1 MKKCLATLL
10 FAVLL
15 AFPAAAQGTGDAVV
29 MTSQGDR
36 ATVTVTLPQNEASGV
51 TSLSLS
57 FDVQKGT
64 EGSVQFD
71 FSDTLQSSVQ
81 QYCYN
86 AETGRLTVYLSGTK
100 PIFTDGS
107 ATLGTIR
114 LDSAKSAAASVRVG
128 EDSLKLVNAA
138 FGSTAAQ
145 ITEQSVDLA
154 VTVDDVTPESPSE
167 PETPVLPEDVYKRQ
181 LPDGEYTVTVTGT
194 GFVPY
199 RQTLSVRGLMYSLQ
213 MYTGRLAAQTYGA
226 AHPGVL
232 LAGDTDGSGAVDQ
245 TDVSAMLAA
254 IESGTQADARFDL
267 DGSGAVDL
275 LDLQILTTGLEA
287 AGQTLSTVCE
297 LVPAGLTS
305 VSADQ
310 GNTAVA
316 QGDLEAFL
324 AGESSVQLTPSAGA
338 EISEANPVELSF
350 DFGRTEDDAV
360 AMAGMTLQTPAG
372 SVNEVT
378 PVSYTHLC
386 IG

>member
-15 AFPAAAQGTGDAVV
+15 VFPAAAQGTGDAVV

-57 FDVQKGT
+57 FDVQKGA

-81 QYCYN
+81 QYRYN

-128 EDSLKLVNAA
+128 EDSLKHVNAA

-167 PETPVLPEDVYKRQ
+167 PETPVLPET
-181 LPDGEYTVTVTGT
+181 PDSSESEG
-194 GFVPY
+194 
-199 RQTLSVRGLMYSLQ
+199 S
-213 MYTGRLAAQTYGA
+213 
-226 AHPGVL
+226 
-232 LAGDTDGSGAVDQ
+232 AG
-245 TDVSAMLAA
+245 SA
-254 IESGTQADARFDL
+254 D
-267 DGSGAVDL
+267 
-275 LDLQILTTGLEA
+275 
-287 AGQTLSTVCE
+287 AGQTTSGESHSSASAASSAGTAKPSASSR
-297 LVPAGLTS
+297 PADSDSGSDPADSSQASS
-305 VSADQ
+305 VSSAEASSSAAQSVSEAGGETQPSSDT
-310 GNTAVA
+310 GSFPVWIPVFLTA
-316 QGDLEAFL
+316 
-324 AGESSVQLTPSAGA
+324 AGA
-338 EISEANPVELSF
+338 AVVILAVILIR
-350 DFGRTEDDAV
+350 RTRR
-360 AMAGMTLQTPAG
+360 
-372 SVNEVT
+372 
-378 PVSYTHLC
+378 
-386 IG
+386 

>member
-1 MKKCLATLL
+1 MKKYLATLL

-81 QYCYN
+81 QYRYN

-167 PETPVLPEDVYKRQ
+167 PETPVLPET
-181 LPDGEYTVTVTGT
+181 PDSSE
-194 GFVPY
+194 
-199 RQTLSVRGLMYSLQ
+199 S
-213 MYTGRLAAQTYGA
+213 
-226 AHPGVL
+226 
-232 LAGDTDGSGAVDQ
+232 AGSAGS
-245 TDVSAMLAA
+245 
-254 IESGTQADARFDL
+254 AD
-267 DGSGAVDL
+267 
-275 LDLQILTTGLEA
+275 
-287 AGQTLSTVCE
+287 AGQTTSGESHSSASAASSAGTAKPSASSR
-297 LVPAGLTS
+297 PADSDSGSDPADSSQASS
-305 VSADQ
+305 VS
-310 GNTAVA
+310 
-316 QGDLEAFL
+316 
-324 AGESSVQLTPSAGA
+324 SAGA
-338 EISEANPVELSF
+338 SSSAAQSVSEAGGETRPASDTGSFPVWIPVFLTAA
-350 DFGRTEDDAV
+350 GAAVVVLAVILIRRTRR
-360 AMAGMTLQTPAG
+360 
-372 SVNEVT
+372 
-378 PVSYTHLC
+378 
-386 IG
+386 

>member
-1 MKKCLATLL
+1 MKKYLATLL

-81 QYCYN
+81 QYRYN

-154 VTVDDVTPESPSE
+154 VTVDDGTPESPSE
-167 PETPVLPEDVYKRQ
+167 PETPVLPDTPESS
-181 LPDGEYTVTVTGT
+181 E
-194 GFVPY
+194 
-199 RQTLSVRGLMYSLQ
+199 S
-213 MYTGRLAAQTYGA
+213 
-226 AHPGVL
+226 
-232 LAGDTDGSGAVDQ
+232 AG
-245 TDVSAMLAA
+245 
-254 IESGTQADARFDL
+254 
-267 DGSGAVDL
+267 
-275 LDLQILTTGLEA
+275 
-287 AGQTLSTVCE
+287 AGQTTSGESHSSASAASSAGTAKPSASSR
-297 LVPAGLTS
+297 PADSDSGSDPADSSQASS
-305 VSADQ
+305 VSSAEASSSAAQSVSEAGGETQPSSDT
-310 GNTAVA
+310 GSFPVWIPVFLTA
-316 QGDLEAFL
+316 
-324 AGESSVQLTPSAGA
+324 AGA
-338 EISEANPVELSF
+338 AVVILAVILIR
-350 DFGRTEDDAV
+350 RTRR
-360 AMAGMTLQTPAG
+360 
-372 SVNEVT
+372 
-378 PVSYTHLC
+378 
-386 IG
+386 

>member
-1 MKKCLATLL
+1 MKKYLATLL

-81 QYCYN
+81 QYRYN

-167 PETPVLPEDVYKRQ
+167 PETPVLPET
-181 LPDGEYTVTVTGT
+181 PD
-194 GFVPY
+194 
-199 RQTLSVRGLMYSLQ
+199 S
-213 MYTGRLAAQTYGA
+213 
-226 AHPGVL
+226 
-232 LAGDTDGSGAVDQ
+232 AGSAGS
-245 TDVSAMLAA
+245 
-254 IESGTQADARFDL
+254 AD
-267 DGSGAVDL
+267 
-275 LDLQILTTGLEA
+275 
-287 AGQTLSTVCE
+287 AGQTTSGESHSSASAASSAGTAKPSASSR
-297 LVPAGLTS
+297 PADSDSGSDPADSSQASFVSSAEAPSSVAQS
-305 VSADQ
+305 VSEAGGEARPSSDT
-310 GNTAVA
+310 GSFPVWIP
-316 QGDLEAFL
+316 AFL
-324 AGESSVQLTPSAGA
+324 TAAGA
-338 EISEANPVELSF
+338 
-350 DFGRTEDDAV
+350 AV
-360 AMAGMTLQTPAG
+360 VILAVILIRRMRR
-372 SVNEVT
+372 
-378 PVSYTHLC
+378 
-386 IG
+386 

>member
-81 QYCYN
+81 QYRYN

-167 PETPVLPEDVYKRQ
+167 PETPVLPET
-181 LPDGEYTVTVTGT
+181 PDSSE
-194 GFVPY
+194 
-199 RQTLSVRGLMYSLQ
+199 S
-213 MYTGRLAAQTYGA
+213 
-226 AHPGVL
+226 
-232 LAGDTDGSGAVDQ
+232 AGSAGS
-245 TDVSAMLAA
+245 
-254 IESGTQADARFDL
+254 AD
-267 DGSGAVDL
+267 
-275 LDLQILTTGLEA
+275 
-287 AGQTLSTVCE
+287 AGQTTSGESHSSASAASSAGTAKPSASSR
-297 LVPAGLTS
+297 PADSDSGSDPADSSQASS
-305 VSADQ
+305 VS
-310 GNTAVA
+310 
-316 QGDLEAFL
+316 
-324 AGESSVQLTPSAGA
+324 SAGA
-338 EISEANPVELSF
+338 SSSAAQSVSEAGGETRPASDTGSFPVWIPVFLTAA
-350 DFGRTEDDAV
+350 GAAVVVLAVILIRRTRR
-360 AMAGMTLQTPAG
+360 
-372 SVNEVT
+372 
-378 PVSYTHLC
+378 
-386 IG
+386 

>member
-1 MKKCLATLL
+1 MKKYLATLL

-15 AFPAAAQGTGDAVV
+15 SFPAAAQGTGDAVV

-81 QYCYN
+81 QYRYN

-114 LDSAKSAAASVRVG
+114 LDSAQSAAASVRVG
-128 EDSLKLVNAA
+128 EDSLKRVNAA

-167 PETPVLPEDVYKRQ
+167 PETPVLPET
-181 LPDGEYTVTVTGT
+181 PDSSESAGSA
-194 GFVPY
+194 GF
-199 RQTLSVRGLMYSLQ
+199 
-213 MYTGRLAAQTYGA
+213 
-226 AHPGVL
+226 
-232 LAGDTDGSGAVDQ
+232 
-245 TDVSAMLAA
+245 
-254 IESGTQADARFDL
+254 AD
-267 DGSGAVDL
+267 
-275 LDLQILTTGLEA
+275 
-287 AGQTLSTVCE
+287 AGQTTSGESHSSATAASSAGSAKPSASSR
-297 LVPAGLTS
+297 PADSDSGSDPANSAQTSS
-305 VSADQ
+305 VS
-310 GNTAVA
+310 
-316 QGDLEAFL
+316 
-324 AGESSVQLTPSAGA
+324 SAGA
-338 EISEANPVELSF
+338 SSSAAQSVSEAGGETRPSSDTDEFPIWIPVFLTAA
-350 DFGRTEDDAV
+350 GAAV
-360 AMAGMTLQTPAG
+360 VILAVILIRRMRR
-372 SVNEVT
+372 
-378 PVSYTHLC
+378 
-386 IG
+386 

>member
-1 MKKCLATLL
+1 MKKYLATLL
-10 FAVLL
+10 FVVLL

-81 QYCYN
+81 QYRYN

-154 VTVDDVTPESPSE
+154 VTVDDGTPESPSE
-167 PETPVLPEDVYKRQ
+167 PETPVLPET
-181 LPDGEYTVTVTGT
+181 PDSSE
-194 GFVPY
+194 
-199 RQTLSVRGLMYSLQ
+199 S
-213 MYTGRLAAQTYGA
+213 
-226 AHPGVL
+226 
-232 LAGDTDGSGAVDQ
+232 AG
-245 TDVSAMLAA
+245 
-254 IESGTQADARFDL
+254 
-267 DGSGAVDL
+267 
-275 LDLQILTTGLEA
+275 
-287 AGQTLSTVCE
+287 AGQTTSGESHSSASAASSAGTAKPSASSR
-297 LVPAGLTS
+297 PADSDSGSDPADSSQASS
-305 VSADQ
+305 VS
-310 GNTAVA
+310 
-316 QGDLEAFL
+316 
-324 AGESSVQLTPSAGA
+324 SAGA
-338 EISEANPVELSF
+338 SSSAAQSVSEAGGETRPSSDTDEFPIWIPVFLTAA
-350 DFGRTEDDAV
+350 GAAVVILAVILIRRTRR
-360 AMAGMTLQTPAG
+360 
-372 SVNEVT
+372 
-378 PVSYTHLC
+378 
-386 IG
+386 

>member
-81 QYCYN
+81 QYRYN

-167 PETPVLPEDVYKRQ
+167 PETPVLPET
-181 LPDGEYTVTVTGT
+181 PDSAESEG
-194 GFVPY
+194 
-199 RQTLSVRGLMYSLQ
+199 S
-213 MYTGRLAAQTYGA
+213 
-226 AHPGVL
+226 
-232 LAGDTDGSGAVDQ
+232 AG
-245 TDVSAMLAA
+245 SA
-254 IESGTQADARFDL
+254 D
-267 DGSGAVDL
+267 
-275 LDLQILTTGLEA
+275 
-287 AGQTLSTVCE
+287 AGQTTSGESHSSASAASSAGTAKPSASSR
-297 LVPAGLTS
+297 PADSDSGSDPADSSQASS
-305 VSADQ
+305 VS
-310 GNTAVA
+310 
-316 QGDLEAFL
+316 
-324 AGESSVQLTPSAGA
+324 SAGA
-338 EISEANPVELSF
+338 SSSAAQSVSEADGETQPASDTGSFPIWIPVFLTAA
-350 DFGRTEDDAV
+350 GAAVVILAVILIRRTRR
-360 AMAGMTLQTPAG
+360 
-372 SVNEVT
+372 
-378 PVSYTHLC
+378 
-386 IG
+386 

>member
-1 MKKCLATLL
+1 MKKYLATLL

-81 QYCYN
+81 QYRYN

-145 ITEQSVDLA
+145 ITEQSVDLT
-154 VTVDDVTPESPSE
+154 VTADGATPESPSE
-167 PETPVLPEDVYKRQ
+167 PETPVLPDTPESS
-181 LPDGEYTVTVTGT
+181 E
-194 GFVPY
+194 
-199 RQTLSVRGLMYSLQ
+199 S
-213 MYTGRLAAQTYGA
+213 
-226 AHPGVL
+226 
-232 LAGDTDGSGAVDQ
+232 AG
-245 TDVSAMLAA
+245 
-254 IESGTQADARFDL
+254 
-267 DGSGAVDL
+267 
-275 LDLQILTTGLEA
+275 
-287 AGQTLSTVCE
+287 AGQTTSGESHSSASAASSAGTAKPSASSR
-297 LVPAGLTS
+297 PADSDSGSDPADSAQASS
-305 VSADQ
+305 VSSAEASSSAAQSVSEAGGETQPSSDT
-310 GNTAVA
+310 GSFPVWIPVFLTA
-316 QGDLEAFL
+316 
-324 AGESSVQLTPSAGA
+324 AGA
-338 EISEANPVELSF
+338 AVVILAVILIR
-350 DFGRTEDDAV
+350 RTRR
-360 AMAGMTLQTPAG
+360 
-372 SVNEVT
+372 
-378 PVSYTHLC
+378 
-386 IG
+386 

>member
-1 MKKCLATLL
+1 MKKYLATLL

-81 QYCYN
+81 QYRYN

-167 PETPVLPEDVYKRQ
+167 PETPVLPET
-181 LPDGEYTVTVTGT
+181 PDSSE
-194 GFVPY
+194 
-199 RQTLSVRGLMYSLQ
+199 S
-213 MYTGRLAAQTYGA
+213 AGA
-226 AHPGVL
+226 A
-232 LAGDTDGSGAVDQ
+232 GS
-245 TDVSAMLAA
+245 
-254 IESGTQADARFDL
+254 AD
-267 DGSGAVDL
+267 
-275 LDLQILTTGLEA
+275 
-287 AGQTLSTVCE
+287 AGQTTSGESHSSASAASSAGTAKPSASSR
-297 LVPAGLTS
+297 PADSDSGSDPADSSQASS
-305 VSADQ
+305 VS
-310 GNTAVA
+310 
-316 QGDLEAFL
+316 
-324 AGESSVQLTPSAGA
+324 SAGA
-338 EISEANPVELSF
+338 SSSAAQSVSEAGGETQPSSDTGSFPVWIPVFLTAA
-350 DFGRTEDDAV
+350 GAAVVILAVILIRRTRR
-360 AMAGMTLQTPAG
+360 
-372 SVNEVT
+372 
-378 PVSYTHLC
+378 
-386 IG
+386 

>member
-1 MKKCLATLL
+1 MKKYLATLL

-36 ATVTVTLPQNEASGV
+36 ATVTVTLPQNEASGI

-81 QYCYN
+81 QYRYN

-167 PETPVLPEDVYKRQ
+167 PETPVLPET
-181 LPDGEYTVTVTGT
+181 PD
-194 GFVPY
+194 
-199 RQTLSVRGLMYSLQ
+199 S
-213 MYTGRLAAQTYGA
+213 
-226 AHPGVL
+226 
-232 LAGDTDGSGAVDQ
+232 AGSAGS
-245 TDVSAMLAA
+245 
-254 IESGTQADARFDL
+254 AD
-267 DGSGAVDL
+267 
-275 LDLQILTTGLEA
+275 
-287 AGQTLSTVCE
+287 AGQTTSGE
-297 LVPAGLTS
+297 SHSSASAASSAGSAKPSASSRPADSDSGSDPADSSQASFVSSAEAPSSVAQS
-305 VSADQ
+305 VSEAGGEARPSSDT
-310 GNTAVA
+310 GSFPVWIP
-316 QGDLEAFL
+316 AFL
-324 AGESSVQLTPSAGA
+324 TAAGA
-338 EISEANPVELSF
+338 
-350 DFGRTEDDAV
+350 AV
-360 AMAGMTLQTPAG
+360 VILAVILIRRMRR
-372 SVNEVT
+372 
-378 PVSYTHLC
+378 
-386 IG
+386 

>member
-1 MKKCLATLL
+1 MKKYLATLL

-81 QYCYN
+81 QYRYN

-167 PETPVLPEDVYKRQ
+167 PETPVLPET
-181 LPDGEYTVTVTGT
+181 PNSSE
-194 GFVPY
+194 
-199 RQTLSVRGLMYSLQ
+199 S
-213 MYTGRLAAQTYGA
+213 
-226 AHPGVL
+226 
-232 LAGDTDGSGAVDQ
+232 AGSAGS
-245 TDVSAMLAA
+245 
-254 IESGTQADARFDL
+254 AD
-267 DGSGAVDL
+267 
-275 LDLQILTTGLEA
+275 
-287 AGQTLSTVCE
+287 AGQTTSGESHSSASAASSAGTAKPSASSR
-297 LVPAGLTS
+297 PADSDSGSDPADSAQTSS
-305 VSADQ
+305 VS
-310 GNTAVA
+310 
-316 QGDLEAFL
+316 
-324 AGESSVQLTPSAGA
+324 SAGA
-338 EISEANPVELSF
+338 SSSAAQSVSEAGGETQPSSDTGSFPVWIPVFLTAA
-350 DFGRTEDDAV
+350 GAAVVILAVILIRRTRR
-360 AMAGMTLQTPAG
+360 
-372 SVNEVT
+372 
-378 PVSYTHLC
+378 
-386 IG
+386 

>member
-1 MKKCLATLL
+1 MKKYLATLL

-81 QYCYN
+81 QYRYN

-167 PETPVLPEDVYKRQ
+167 PETPVLPET
-181 LPDGEYTVTVTGT
+181 PD
-194 GFVPY
+194 
-199 RQTLSVRGLMYSLQ
+199 S
-213 MYTGRLAAQTYGA
+213 
-226 AHPGVL
+226 
-232 LAGDTDGSGAVDQ
+232 AGSAGS
-245 TDVSAMLAA
+245 
-254 IESGTQADARFDL
+254 AD
-267 DGSGAVDL
+267 
-275 LDLQILTTGLEA
+275 
-287 AGQTLSTVCE
+287 AGQTTSGE
-297 LVPAGLTS
+297 SHSSASAASSAGSAKPSASSRPADSDSGSDPADSSQASFVSSAEAPSSVAQS
-305 VSADQ
+305 VSEAGGEARPSSDT
-310 GNTAVA
+310 GSFPVWIP
-316 QGDLEAFL
+316 AFL
-324 AGESSVQLTPSAGA
+324 TAAGA
-338 EISEANPVELSF
+338 
-350 DFGRTEDDAV
+350 AV
-360 AMAGMTLQTPAG
+360 VILAVILIRRMRR
-372 SVNEVT
+372 
-378 PVSYTHLC
+378 
-386 IG
+386 

>member
-1 MKKCLATLL
+1 MKKYLATLL

-81 QYCYN
+81 QYRYN

-107 ATLGTIR
+107 AMLGTIR

-138 FGSTAAQ
+138 FGSTVAQ

-154 VTVDDVTPESPSE
+154 VTVDDGTPESPSE
-167 PETPVLPEDVYKRQ
+167 PETPVLPET
-181 LPDGEYTVTVTGT
+181 PDSSE
-194 GFVPY
+194 
-199 RQTLSVRGLMYSLQ
+199 S
-213 MYTGRLAAQTYGA
+213 
-226 AHPGVL
+226 
-232 LAGDTDGSGAVDQ
+232 AGSAGS
-245 TDVSAMLAA
+245 
-254 IESGTQADARFDL
+254 AD
-267 DGSGAVDL
+267 
-275 LDLQILTTGLEA
+275 
-287 AGQTLSTVCE
+287 AGQTTSGESHSSASAASSAGTAKPSASSR
-297 LVPAGLTS
+297 PADSDSGSDPADSAQTSS
-305 VSADQ
+305 VS
-310 GNTAVA
+310 
-316 QGDLEAFL
+316 
-324 AGESSVQLTPSAGA
+324 SAGA
-338 EISEANPVELSF
+338 SSSAAQSVSEAGGETQPSSDTGSFPVWIPVFLTAA
-350 DFGRTEDDAV
+350 GAAVVILAVILIRRTRR
-360 AMAGMTLQTPAG
+360 
-372 SVNEVT
+372 
-378 PVSYTHLC
+378 
-386 IG
+386 

>member
-1 MKKCLATLL
+1 MKKYLATLL

-57 FDVQKGT
+57 FYVQKGT

-81 QYCYN
+81 QYRYN

-167 PETPVLPEDVYKRQ
+167 PETPVLPET
-181 LPDGEYTVTVTGT
+181 PD
-194 GFVPY
+194 
-199 RQTLSVRGLMYSLQ
+199 S
-213 MYTGRLAAQTYGA
+213 
-226 AHPGVL
+226 
-232 LAGDTDGSGAVDQ
+232 AGSAGS
-245 TDVSAMLAA
+245 
-254 IESGTQADARFDL
+254 AD
-267 DGSGAVDL
+267 
-275 LDLQILTTGLEA
+275 
-287 AGQTLSTVCE
+287 AGQTTSGESHSSASAASSAGTAKPSASSR
-297 LVPAGLTS
+297 PADSDSGSDPADSAQTSS
-305 VSADQ
+305 VS
-310 GNTAVA
+310 
-316 QGDLEAFL
+316 
-324 AGESSVQLTPSAGA
+324 SAGA
-338 EISEANPVELSF
+338 SSSAAQSVSEAGGETQPSSDTDEFPIWIPVFLTAA
-350 DFGRTEDDAV
+350 GAAVVILAVILIRRTRR
-360 AMAGMTLQTPAG
+360 
-372 SVNEVT
+372 
-378 PVSYTHLC
+378 
-386 IG
+386 

>member
-1 MKKCLATLL
+1 MKKYLATLL

-81 QYCYN
+81 QYRYN
-86 AETGRLTVYLSGTK
+86 AETGRLTVYFSGTK

-167 PETPVLPEDVYKRQ
+167 PETPVLPET
-181 LPDGEYTVTVTGT
+181 PDSSESAGSAGSADAGQANSGESHSSASAASSAGT
-194 GFVPY
+194 AKPSASSRPAASDSGSDSDDSS
-199 RQTLSVRGLMYSLQ
+199 QASSVSSAEVSSS
-213 MYTGRLAAQTYGA
+213 AAQ
-226 AHPGVL
+226 
-232 LAGDTDGSGAVDQ
+232 
-245 TDVSAMLAA
+245 
-254 IESGTQADARFDL
+254 
-267 DGSGAVDL
+267 
-275 LDLQILTTGLEA
+275 
-287 AGQTLSTVCE
+287 
-297 LVPAGLTS
+297 S
-305 VSADQ
+305 VSEAGGETQPSSDT
-310 GNTAVA
+310 GPFPVWIPVFLTAACAAVVI
-316 QGDLEAFL
+316 L
-324 AGESSVQLTPSAGA
+324 AVIL
-338 EISEANPVELSF
+338 I
-350 DFGRTEDDAV
+350 RR
-360 AMAGMTLQTPAG
+360 MRR
-372 SVNEVT
+372 
-378 PVSYTHLC
+378 
-386 IG
+386 

>member
-1 MKKCLATLL
+1 MKKYLATLL

-81 QYCYN
+81 QYRCN

-154 VTVDDVTPESPSE
+154 VTVDDGTPESPSE
-167 PETPVLPEDVYKRQ
+167 PETPVLPET
-181 LPDGEYTVTVTGT
+181 PDSSE
-194 GFVPY
+194 
-199 RQTLSVRGLMYSLQ
+199 S
-213 MYTGRLAAQTYGA
+213 
-226 AHPGVL
+226 
-232 LAGDTDGSGAVDQ
+232 AG
-245 TDVSAMLAA
+245 
-254 IESGTQADARFDL
+254 
-267 DGSGAVDL
+267 
-275 LDLQILTTGLEA
+275 
-287 AGQTLSTVCE
+287 AGQTTSGESHSSASAASSAGTAKPSASSR
-297 LVPAGLTS
+297 PADSDSGSDPADSSQASS
-305 VSADQ
+305 VS
-310 GNTAVA
+310 
-316 QGDLEAFL
+316 
-324 AGESSVQLTPSAGA
+324 SAGA
-338 EISEANPVELSF
+338 SSSAAQSVSEAGGETRPSSDTDEFPIWIPVFLTAA
-350 DFGRTEDDAV
+350 GAAVVILAVILIRRTRR
-360 AMAGMTLQTPAG
+360 
-372 SVNEVT
+372 
-378 PVSYTHLC
+378 
-386 IG
+386 

>member
-81 QYCYN
+81 QYRYN

-167 PETPVLPEDVYKRQ
+167 PETPVLPET
-181 LPDGEYTVTVTGT
+181 PDSSE
-194 GFVPY
+194 
-199 RQTLSVRGLMYSLQ
+199 S
-213 MYTGRLAAQTYGA
+213 
-226 AHPGVL
+226 
-232 LAGDTDGSGAVDQ
+232 AGSAGS
-245 TDVSAMLAA
+245 
-254 IESGTQADARFDL
+254 AD
-267 DGSGAVDL
+267 
-275 LDLQILTTGLEA
+275 
-287 AGQTLSTVCE
+287 AGQTTSGE
-297 LVPAGLTS
+297 SHSS
-305 VSADQ
+305 VSAASSA
-310 GNTAVA
+310 GTAKPSASSRPADSDSGSDPADSA
-316 QGDLEAFL
+316 QT
-324 AGESSVQLTPSAGA
+324 SSVSSAGA
-338 EISEANPVELSF
+338 SSSAAQSVSEAGGETRPSSDTDEFPIWIPVFLTAA
-350 DFGRTEDDAV
+350 GAAVVILAVILIRRTRR
-360 AMAGMTLQTPAG
+360 
-372 SVNEVT
+372 
-378 PVSYTHLC
+378 
-386 IG
+386 

>member
-1 MKKCLATLL
+1 MKKYLATLL

-81 QYCYN
+81 QYRYN

-167 PETPVLPEDVYKRQ
+167 PETPVLPET
-181 LPDGEYTVTVTGT
+181 PDSSE
-194 GFVPY
+194 
-199 RQTLSVRGLMYSLQ
+199 S
-213 MYTGRLAAQTYGA
+213 AGA
-226 AHPGVL
+226 A
-232 LAGDTDGSGAVDQ
+232 GS
-245 TDVSAMLAA
+245 
-254 IESGTQADARFDL
+254 AD
-267 DGSGAVDL
+267 
-275 LDLQILTTGLEA
+275 
-287 AGQTLSTVCE
+287 AGQTTSGESHSSASAASSAGTAKPSASSR
-297 LVPAGLTS
+297 PADSDSGSDPADSAQTSS
-305 VSADQ
+305 VS
-310 GNTAVA
+310 
-316 QGDLEAFL
+316 
-324 AGESSVQLTPSAGA
+324 SAGA
-338 EISEANPVELSF
+338 SSSAAQSVSEAGGETQPSSDTGSFPVWIPVFLTAA
-350 DFGRTEDDAV
+350 GAAVVILAVILIRRTRR
-360 AMAGMTLQTPAG
+360 
-372 SVNEVT
+372 
-378 PVSYTHLC
+378 
-386 IG
+386 

>member
-1 MKKCLATLL
+1 MKKYLATLL

-81 QYCYN
+81 QYRYN

-167 PETPVLPEDVYKRQ
+167 PETPVLPET
-181 LPDGEYTVTVTGT
+181 PDSSE
-194 GFVPY
+194 
-199 RQTLSVRGLMYSLQ
+199 S
-213 MYTGRLAAQTYGA
+213 
-226 AHPGVL
+226 
-232 LAGDTDGSGAVDQ
+232 AGSAGS
-245 TDVSAMLAA
+245 
-254 IESGTQADARFDL
+254 AD
-267 DGSGAVDL
+267 
-275 LDLQILTTGLEA
+275 
-287 AGQTLSTVCE
+287 AGQTTSGESHSSASAASSAGTAKPSASSR
-297 LVPAGLTS
+297 PADSDSGSDPADSSQASS
-305 VSADQ
+305 VS
-310 GNTAVA
+310 
-316 QGDLEAFL
+316 
-324 AGESSVQLTPSAGA
+324 SAGA
-338 EISEANPVELSF
+338 SSSAAQSVSEAGGETQPSSDTGSFPVWIPVFLTAA
-350 DFGRTEDDAV
+350 GAAV
-360 AMAGMTLQTPAG
+360 VILAVILIRRMRR
-372 SVNEVT
+372 
-378 PVSYTHLC
+378 
-386 IG
+386 

>member
-81 QYCYN
+81 QYRYN

-107 ATLGTIR
+107 ATLGAIR

-167 PETPVLPEDVYKRQ
+167 PETPVLPET
-181 LPDGEYTVTVTGT
+181 PDSSE
-194 GFVPY
+194 
-199 RQTLSVRGLMYSLQ
+199 S
-213 MYTGRLAAQTYGA
+213 
-226 AHPGVL
+226 
-232 LAGDTDGSGAVDQ
+232 AGSAGS
-245 TDVSAMLAA
+245 
-254 IESGTQADARFDL
+254 AD
-267 DGSGAVDL
+267 
-275 LDLQILTTGLEA
+275 
-287 AGQTLSTVCE
+287 AGQTTSGESHSSASAASSAGTAKPSASSR
-297 LVPAGLTS
+297 PADSDSGSDPADSAQTSS
-305 VSADQ
+305 VS
-310 GNTAVA
+310 
-316 QGDLEAFL
+316 
-324 AGESSVQLTPSAGA
+324 SAGA
-338 EISEANPVELSF
+338 SSSAAQSVSEAGGETRPSSDTDEFPIWIPVFLTAA
-350 DFGRTEDDAV
+350 GAAVVILAVILIRRTRR
-360 AMAGMTLQTPAG
+360 
-372 SVNEVT
+372 
-378 PVSYTHLC
+378 
-386 IG
+386 